1 MNLGGPEDLEE
12 EGVGGKGVWATNV
25 GEESA
30 GGEDVVG
37 EGKMEASCFDCGRVF
52 LSWQDVSIHAPT
64 CS

>member
-12 EGVGGKGVWATNV
+12 EGVGGEGVWATDV

-37 EGKMEASCFDCGRVF
+37 EGK
-52 LSWQDVSIHAPT
+52 I
-64 CS
+64 